1 MSLNADDVSGP
12 EPEVDYTEEEQ
23 PLDPTAGN
31 IFYFTGSFTFGS
43 PLNNLFT
50 DENMKTKNI

>member
-23 PLDPTAGN
+23 PMDPTAGN
-31 IFYFTGSFTFGS
+31 LPSHSHMGS
-43 PLNNLFT
+43 
-50 DENMKTKNI
+50 M